1 MAIIFN
7 HIDQQ
12 LCHKISVT
20 YPKSATV
27 LSLKYIA
34 MRITIG
40 VIHKVRTLRFRNFRP
55 SFCAFNCT
63 GEINCT
69 GEMEMDNFGCLNS
82 SFSSFYF
89 YFVTNLRGKKL
100 LRTYVYS

>member
-63 GEINCT
+63 GEM
-69 GEMEMDNFGCLNS
+69 GMDNFGCVTN
-82 SFSSFYF
+82 SFSLFYF

-100 LRTYVYS
+100 LRTYAYS